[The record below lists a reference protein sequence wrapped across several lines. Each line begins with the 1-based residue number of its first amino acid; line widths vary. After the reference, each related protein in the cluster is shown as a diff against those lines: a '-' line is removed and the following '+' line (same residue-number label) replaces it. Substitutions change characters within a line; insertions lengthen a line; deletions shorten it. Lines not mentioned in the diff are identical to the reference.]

1 MKKTVK
7 TACGILAL
15 CTAFGFCGCKGKGD
29 PNTIKLTVWVS
40 EADRAFAQSV
50 VEEFKAK
57 NPDKKYQISIDI
69 QGENDVA
76 TRVLNDVENAA
87 DVYSCLNDQLSKLIN
102 GDALAR
108 IAGER
113 LERVKAANSADAMDS
128 VTIKANGAEGV
139 YGMPYTDNTF
149 FLYYNKAVL
158 TETDVQTLDGI
169 LAKCNAN
176 KQFAYP
182 MTDGWY
188 STAFYFGKGLGYEI
202 TYNDNLAETSISC
215 DFDNETGVA
224 VTEAIWNYV
233 KDPRVKADANDSKI
247 TAGFNDG
254 SIVAAAS
261 GIWNRKTIEG
271 YLGDNFAATK
281 LPTYTFNK
289 GKVGEEQVQLT
300 SFAGYKLMGVNNY
313 SKHKTDAMDFAEFY
327 TNKENQIKHFEA
339 RGFVPTDESARAD
352 EKVQA
357 DVCAKAITQQ
367 LQHSKTQKEVPSTL
381 WVPMEGLGTA
391 MITGIQSGSFDL
403 RAQLKACVDSI
414 EKTSAKEFT
423 E

>member
-271 YLGDNFAATK
+271 YLGDNFAAAK